1 MKEINEVFDAL
12 DVMAEAGGK
21 VYKDKKI
28 DMTDLP
34 VLIDVA
40 VQAKVFLDAVEGFD
54 VAVKEAE
61 DLDAADQLAI
71 VKRLFQV
78 AKRYEDARKA

>member
-12 DVMAEAGGK
+12 DVLAEAGGK
-21 VYKDKKI
+21 VYKDKKV
-28 DMTDLP
+28 DMSDLP

-40 VQAKVFLDAVEGFD
+40 VQAKVFLDAVEGFNL
-54 VAVKEAE
+54 AVKEAE
-61 DLDAADQLAI
+61 DLDSAEQLAI

-78 AKRYEDARKA
+78 ADKYESARKA

>member
-12 DVMAEAGGK
+12 DVLASAAGK
-21 VYKDKKI
+21 VYKDKKV
-28 DMTDLP
+28 DVADLP

-40 VQAKVFLDAVEGFD
+40 VQAKVFLDAVEGFNL
-54 VAVKEAE
+54 AVKEAE
-61 DLDAADQLAI
+61 DLDSAEQLAI

-78 AKRYEDARKA
+78 ADKYESARKA